1 MKLSTDSH
9 TKTLALGEQIGRWL
23 KSGDIIFLFGDLGAG
38 KTTLTKGICRG
49 LGVNTNEYIRS
60 PTFTLVNLYQGRIP
74 VNHID
79 LYRLDSISEIEA
91 IGLEEILF
99 SDNVSIIEWAEK
111 LIQKPERGGTPE
123 LGIDERIE
131 INISMEKN
139 NCRTFNIRIISQ
151 TPRSLPHSIEK
162 N

>member
-1 MKLSTDSH
+1 M
-9 TKTLALGEQIGRWL
+9 ALGEKLGRWL
-23 KSGDIIFLFGDLGAG
+23 KSGDIILLFGDLGTG

-49 LGVNTNEYIRS
+49 LGVNSDEYIRS

-79 LYRLDSISEIEA
+79 LYRLDSISEVEA
-91 IGLEEILF
+91 IGLEETLF

-111 LIQKPERGGTPE
+111 LIRKPELGGSPE
-123 LGIDERIE
+123 LGIDEWIE
-131 INISMEKN
+131 IKISIEEN

-151 TPRSLPHSIEK
+151 TPRILPHGIEK